1 MINVYKRV
9 VKIRNL
15 APVFTR
21 SQAYSLSSLEEAAN
35 SGSSQSGKSGIGSL
49 YNLVHALA
57 AQIIIICNLTKR
69 HAGAALANNFGISR
83 IVASRTRLQWT
94 PLPAWKRIENFLLFS
109 RDHSLLLALAYVAN
123 PSPDLNFLTVD
134 DLHMNGRDSAVT
146 GSVGELLECCSV
158 QIESRCVV
166 HG

>member
-21 SQAYSLSSLEEAAN
+21 SHAYSLSSLEEAVN

-57 AQIIIICNLTKR
+57 AQIIIICNLAKSHSR
-69 HAGAALANNFGISR
+69 AALANNLRISR
-83 IVASRTRLQWT
+83 VVASRTRLQWS
-94 PLPAWKRIENFLLFS
+94 PLPAWKRIKNLLLFS
-109 RDHSLLLALAYVAN
+109 RDHSLLLALANVAN
-123 PSPDLNFLTVD
+123 PSPDLNFRSVD
-134 DLHMNGRDSAVT
+134 DLHMNSRDSAVT
-146 GSVGELLECCSV
+146 GPVGELLECCSV